1 MSFLTTQPEE
11 LAAAAG
17 KLETIGS
24 AMVAQNAAA
33 AAPTTT
39 GVIPAAADEISVL
52 QAPLFTAY
60 GTLYQQV
67 SAEAAAVYDLFVKT
81 LGVSAGTYAATEAAN
96 SSAAASP
103 LSGIASIL
111 GSTPGKVPSWIS
123 DIANIFNIG
132 AGNWA
137 SAASDLLGLASG
149 GLLPAAEEAAL
160 EEGLEGAGL
169 SELGAA
175 EAAVGEAPIAA
186 GLGAAPLAAG
196 LSRASSIGALSVP
209 AGRDRP
215 TWYRAPAH
223 CRALAGPPRHRMV
236 PRGRSFPGCRGWPRR
251 RAAARASVRHATAP
265 NPSSCPSRR
274 YRGRPRRGCPHLRS
288 SEFRSIEINRGIGK
302 MDFGA
307 LPPEINS
314 TRMYAG
320 AGAAPLMAAGATW
333 NGLAVEL
340 STTASS
346 VESVIMQLTTEQWL
360 GPASMSM
367 VVAAQPYLAWLTYTA
382 ESAAHAAAQAMA
394 SAAAFEAAFAMTV
407 PPAEVAANRALLAA
421 LVATNVLGQN
431 TPAIM
436 ATEAHYGEMWA
447 QDALAMYGYAA
458 SSAAAGRLNPL
469 ITPSQTAN
477 MAGLAGQAA
486 AVSHAAAASTVQQV
500 GLGSLISNLPN
511 AVMGFAS
518 PLTSAADAAGLGG
531 IIQDIE
537 ELLGI
542 TFVQNAINGAVNTT
556 AWFVMATIPNAVFL
570 GHAFAALNPATV
582 TAAADAVPAA
592 AAAAGL
598 AHTVTPV
605 GVGGASLT
613 ASLGEASSVG
623 GLSVPA
629 GWSTAAP
636 AMTSGTTA
644 LEGSGW
650 AVPEEAG
657 PVAAMPG
664 MAGISGAAKGAGAY
678 AGPRYGF
685 KPIVMPKQVVV

>member
-132 AGNWA
+132 AGNWV

-175 EAAVGEAPIAA
+175 EAAVGEAHC
-186 GLGAAPLAAG
+186 
-196 LSRASSIGALSVP
+196 RCRP